1 MIKDVEL
8 AKEVNERIREAC
20 RILDESA
27 ALVRTKGTGGAPEYV
42 TAVGRVFEVIS
53 AELLEPLYKE
63 HPQLAPAE
71 WETEN
76 GKL

>member
-1 MIKDVEL
+1 MIKDIEL
-8 AKEVNERIREAC
+8 AKEVNQRIREAC

-27 ALVRTKGTGGAPEYV
+27 ALVRSRAPSGTREYV
-42 TAVGRVFEVIS
+42 TAVGRVFEAVS
-53 AELLEPLYKE
+53 AELLGPLYKE

-71 WETEN
+71 WKIEN